1 VVAWK
6 HSSHQKILQNKTR
19 KKIMGDRAPQQHLLA
34 LSDEEIVAPEEV
46 IESALTVLLYEHR
59 HW

>member
-1 VVAWK
+1 MEALIAPK
-6 HSSHQKILQNKTR
+6 NTTKQNK